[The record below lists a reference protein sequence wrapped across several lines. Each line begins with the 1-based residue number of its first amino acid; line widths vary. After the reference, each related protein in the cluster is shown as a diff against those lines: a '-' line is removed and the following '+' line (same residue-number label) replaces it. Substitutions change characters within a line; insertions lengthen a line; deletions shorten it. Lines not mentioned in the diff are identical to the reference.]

1 MRSLA
6 RTRISICCAWDA
18 AAGPAAG
25 SELGF
30 GAWAPPA
37 MMATLRR
44 WLPLEL
50 IEAAACA
57 CHLAASA
64 ACACHL
70 AASAA
75 LPRSIAC

>member
-1 MRSLA
+1 
-6 RTRISICCAWDA
+6 
-18 AAGPAAG
+18 
-25 SELGF
+25 
-30 GAWAPPA
+30 